1 VSADKPKLP
10 NGIHSEH
17 SDTKKSVKEK
27 YIIANADSLQTILV
41 QALHSNDNEL
51 LRQCLEHNDRDI
63 IRNTVIKLPS
73 QFVVELLEKIFEKL
87 QSNPN
92 IGLDLLEWI
101 RITLTIHSAYL
112 MTVSDKM
119 KR

>member
-1 VSADKPKLP
+1 M
-10 NGIHSEH
+10 
-17 SDTKKSVKEK
+17 
-27 YIIANADSLQTILV
+27 ANADSLQTILI

-51 LRQCLEHNDRDI
+51 LKLCLEHNDRDI

-73 QFVVELLEKIFEKL
+73 HFVVQFLEKIVERF
-87 QSNPN
+87 QTNPS

-101 RITLTIHSAYL
+101 RVTLTIHSAYL
-112 MTVSDKM
+112 MTVSDTIMNSK